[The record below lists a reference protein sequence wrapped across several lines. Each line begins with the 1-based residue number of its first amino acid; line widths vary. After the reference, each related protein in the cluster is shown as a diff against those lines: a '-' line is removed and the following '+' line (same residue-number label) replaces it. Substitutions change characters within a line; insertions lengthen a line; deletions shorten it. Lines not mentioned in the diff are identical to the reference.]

1 MNSHRSLV
9 CPFLCSLAED
19 KPTGTGQRV
28 SGVLVKRNFN
38 YHLVAPKD
46 LTKCTDMTTST
57 VTQRQ
62 SVYFSCSLSLF
73 YFMVS

>member
-1 MNSHRSLV
+1 M
-9 CPFLCSLAED
+9 
-19 KPTGTGQRV
+19 

-46 LTKCTDMTTST
+46 LTKYTDMTTST

-62 SVYFSCSLSLF
+62 SVYFSCSFSLL
-73 YFMVS
+73 YFMVSQLVGSVEVTE